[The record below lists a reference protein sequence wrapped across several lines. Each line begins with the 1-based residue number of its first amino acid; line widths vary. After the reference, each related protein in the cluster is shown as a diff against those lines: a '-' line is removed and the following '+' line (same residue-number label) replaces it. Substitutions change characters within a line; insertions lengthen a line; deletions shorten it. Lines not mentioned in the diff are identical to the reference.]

1 MEPYKNRTAGSVRN
15 DIKST
20 IDRFIYQKKSDA
32 IATKN
37 GKPIFYVYDSYQI
50 QSREWKMALLSL
62 KGTRYE
68 AYVVGLLVE
77 IIHSQQIIQG
87 AFNAAYRCD
96 SIFLPLTGGS

>member
-20 IDRFIYQKKSDA
+20 IERFLYDKRSDA

-50 QSREWKMALLSL
+50 TSRDWKTALLSL
-62 KGTRYE
+62 KGTKYE

-77 IIHSQQIIQG
+77 ITHSQQIIQG
-87 AFNAAYRCD
+87 AFNAAYR
-96 SIFLPLTGGS
+96 